1 MSSNACRSATVL
13 CLAAMAPGVH
23 ALDVGLA
30 LSHTAEYTTNTAR
43 TESDEIEE
51 WVNTPGIELTLAQEG
66 ASLDLDSAY
75 RLQRRIYERDLFDDE
90 TVLTGQTELL
100 WRALPER
107 LDFTVRNVRTESTE
121 RARVPNVE
129 DNRQTV
135 STTEAGPTLRLR
147 PQSNA
152 EVQVS
157 YLYTDVRAEE
167 TDTDSHRHTGALRYV
182 IELSP
187 IRTLTFSASN
197 IRVQFDNPIAPD
209 LDVRLGEVTFDH
221 RGNRV
226 EYTLTGGYNET
237 HRNQDRDT
245 VDGAVGELSVRWN
258 ATSETSLELAA
269 SRRIVDN
276 SSSLTTGILDFGE
289 SVDED
294 SDLNEVFTE
303 TMGRV
308 ALASRLG
315 NNDVVLTVSAGDEDY
330 EDALRDSERQAVNAM
345 LNRDLNPRT
354 SLRAMIEF
362 GKREFTDEG
371 DEYDEIRGTLELTR
385 QMTRRF
391 EVVLGVLYEER
402 DPSGTGGFAYD
413 EWVGRL
419 QLRYH
424 LLGGR

>member
-1 MSSNACRSATVL
+1 MSFTPRRRATWL
-13 CLAAMAPGVH
+13 CLAAIAPSAH
-23 ALDVGLA
+23 ALEADLA
-30 LSHTAEYTTNTAR
+30 LSNTAEYTTNTAR
-43 TESDEIEE
+43 TETDEVEE
-51 WVNTPGIELTLAQEG
+51 WVNTPGVELSLTQEG
-66 ASLDLDSAY
+66 AALDLDSQY
-75 RLQRRIYERDLFDDE
+75 RLQRRMYERDLFDDE

-152 EVQVS
+152 ELQIS
-157 YLYTDVRAEE
+157 YLYSDLRAEE
-167 TDTDSHRHTGALRYV
+167 TDTDSHRHTGTAQYV
-182 IELSP
+182 VELSP
-187 IRTLTFSASN
+187 IRTLTLAASN
-197 IRVQFDNPIAPD
+197 TRVQFDNPVAPD

-221 RGNRV
+221 RGNRL

-237 HRNQDRDT
+237 RRNQDRDT

-258 ATSETSLELAA
+258 ATSETSLQLAA
-269 SRRIVDN
+269 SRRIVDHA
-276 SSSLTTGILDFGE
+276 SRLTTGILDFGD

-294 SDLNEVFTE
+294 TDLNEVFTE

-315 NNDVVLTVSAGDEDY
+315 NNDVVLALSAGEEDY
-330 EDALRDSERQAVNAM
+330 EDALRDSERQAVSAT
-345 LNRDLNPRT
+345 LGRDLTPRT
-354 SLRAMIEF
+354 SLRAVVEF
-362 GKREFTDEG
+362 GRRKFTDED

-391 EVVLGVLYEER
+391 EVVLGVHYDER
-402 DPSGTGGFAYD
+402 DPRGDGGFAYD